1 MSVVKFLCIQ
11 GLAFR
16 GKNEL
21 IGSSSNGKYL
31 CILELLAEY
40 GTFLAEDLRVHAN
53 KGRGHPSY
61 MSSTICEEII
71 ALMGQK
77 ALSVIVSDIKTAK
90 YFSIP
95 VDLSPVIAHVNQL
108 RVVIRYVLKG
118 GPVERFLIFIP
129 MFSHTGVEIAKIVLQ
144 LLDEHGINI
153 IDCRGQTYDNAANIS
168 GKYRG
173 FQTIIREKC
182 NVTIY
187 IPCTAHSLILVGKNA
202 VESCHSAAELFD
214 LQQSIYSWLVASTHR
229 WQIHRKFLDKLPV
242 NKTLSDTRWSAR
254 YDAVHAVNRGF
265 SENIRTLEELA
276 ANDGQPHE
284 SQIEAES
291 FLKKLKQLETCIL
304 LKLWDTVLDQFQ
316 KINLSLQEN
325 GPTLNNAIHLLE
337 ALKSFVNGLRS
348 DFEIYEEKGKKKS
361 GVEEYKALSQRIW
374 SRRRFF
380 DEDPAEEIALSPR
393 EKFRV
398 EVCLVNIDK
407 LSGELEKRL
416 TAYRNIENKFGF
428 LSRLANLSNDHIQQA
443 ASMLMRKYPDFENHF
458 FTELAHFA
466 AFVRAKTVT
475 VSC

>member
-1 MSVVKFLCIQ
+1 M
-11 GLAFR
+11 
-16 GKNEL
+16 
-21 IGSSSNGKYL
+21 
-31 CILELLAEY
+31 
-40 GTFLAEDLRVHAN
+40 
-53 KGRGHPSY
+53 
-61 MSSTICEEII
+61 
-71 ALMGQK
+71 
-77 ALSVIVSDIKTAK
+77 
-90 YFSIP
+90 
-95 VDLSPVIAHVNQL
+95 
-108 RVVIRYVLKG
+108 
-118 GPVERFLIFIP
+118 
-129 MFSHTGVEIAKIVLQ
+129 
-144 LLDEHGINI
+144 
-153 IDCRGQTYDNAANIS
+153 
-168 GKYRG
+168 
-173 FQTIIREKC
+173 
-182 NVTIY
+182 
-187 IPCTAHSLILVGKNA
+187 
-202 VESCHSAAELFD
+202 
-214 LQQSIYSWLVASTHR
+214 
-229 WQIHRKFLDKLPV
+229 
-242 NKTLSDTRWSAR
+242 
-254 YDAVHAVNRGF
+254 
-265 SENIRTLEELA
+265 A

-393 EKFRV
+393 EKFKV